1 MAKQL
6 IPFNLTIGLL
16 TVGDPDYKEH
26 KAFML

>member
-16 TVGDPDYKEH
+16 MVGGFNHKEH